1 MIIAGENLIGEVLK
15 ESDKL
20 IFIGSFQDSPVQWE
34 LDVEL
39 IGSLPIKDEQKLKA
53 IKMLKPRSFLRRVLF
68 T

>member
-1 MIIAGENLIGEVLK
+1 MIIAGENLIGEVLR
-15 ESDKL
+15 EGDKL

-34 LDVEL
+34 LTIEL
-39 IGSLPIKDEQKLKA
+39 IGNLPIKDEQKLKA